1 VKNKD
6 FSNWFIE
13 RAMGAG
19 LFGLGGSVL
28 GFFLGIELLGLIL
41 GAIVGW
47 VWTDYKVNRDELPLG
62 GESLEQRDRRI
73 KEEERWRYPD
83 EEDK

>member
-1 VKNKD
+1 MENKD
-6 FSNWFIE
+6 FSTWFIE

-19 LFGLGGSVL
+19 FFGVGGGVI
-28 GFFLGIELLGLIL
+28 GVFLGIEIFGFIL

-47 VWTDYKVNRDELPLG
+47 LWTDYKVNRGELPLG
-62 GESLEQRDRRI
+62 GESFEKRDRRM

>member
-1 VKNKD
+1 MKNKD
-6 FSNWFIE
+6 FSTWFIE

-47 VWTDYKVNRDELPLG
+47 VWTDYKVNRGELPLG
-62 GESLEQRDRRI
+62 GESFEQRDRRE

>member
-1 VKNKD
+1 MDNKS
-6 FSNWFIE
+6 FYNWFIE

-19 LFGLGGSVL
+19 LFGIGGSVI
-28 GFFLGIELLGLIL
+28 GVFLGIEILGLIL

-47 VWTDYKVNRDELPLG
+47 LWTDYKVNRGELPLG
-62 GESLEQRDRRI
+62 GESFEKRDLRI